1 MRTDV
6 VIRVGIGKLLT
17 GLAALILLALTGM
30 PGYAAPELSMT
41 GTPLAAM
48 VLPDVRVGTVEKLV
62 RADNEPVAA
71 THIVVQMAGGQA
83 LMRDRQGVFQPWD
96 RNTKTLADSG
106 FVPVDGQILFK
117 VFNQDLSAQNFP
129 IRVTVYY
136 RANGELKFGFFDV
149 MRAN

>member
-1 MRTDV
+1 MRTDAV
-6 VIRVGIGKLLT
+6 MHAMIRKLLA
-17 GLAALILLALTGM
+17 GLTPLVLLALTCV
-30 PGYAAPELSMT
+30 PGYAAPELSVT
-41 GTPLAAM
+41 GAPLPAM

-62 RADNEPVAA
+62 RTENEPVAA

-96 RNTKTLADSG
+96 CNPETLADSG
-106 FVPVDGQILFK
+106 FVPVDGQVLFK